1 MALTDGIIGC
11 WSPSIRGS
19 GYLLPDLARGNHG
32 TLTNMSVTDWAGAS
46 ISGRSGQVLS
56 YNDNT
61 IDKRTD
67 IGKQLPGVAGLRELT
82 VTMWARRRASNG
94 IANAGQVVGGNYWN
108 VVPFSDGNVYFQIS
122 PNFVSVA
129 DNVTTW
135 RFWAMTLTGSTIRG
149 YRDGVS
155 VVSGTGPATVPTV
168 AANFVIGTYPG
179 ITLKANSDIGEVAV
193 YQRALTQPEV
203 LELFRRGNG
212 AIGRELTGQTRRR
225 VYGFVPAGFRAYW
238 ARRQNQII
246 GGGVR

>member
-1 MALTDGIIGC
+1 MPVLDGIIGC

-19 GYLLPDLARGNHG
+19 GYTLPDLARGNHG
-32 TLTNMSVTDWAGAS
+32 TLTNIAVTDWAGAS
-46 ISGRSGQVLS
+46 IGGRSGQVLS

-94 IANAGQVVGGNYWN
+94 IANAGQRFSSTYWN
-108 VVPFSDGNVYFQIS
+108 IVPFSDGNVYFQIS
-122 PNFVSVA
+122 PNFVSIA

-135 RFWAMTLTGSTIRG
+135 RFWTMTLTGLTIRG

-168 AANFVIGTYPG
+168 SANFIIGTYPD

-203 LELFRRGNG
+203 LDLFRRGNG

-225 VYGFVPAGFRAYW
+225 VYGFVPAGFKAYW
-238 ARRQNQII
+238 ARRQALI
-246 GGGVR
+246 GSGVY